1 MRISHGDAIAL
12 EIIVRHVHDCD
23 RAGMGGYIDADHY
36 ESNPFDA
43 PLIALAPL
51 WKRGYVHEVEE
62 FLFMWDDFFRGS
74 SNCQQLSVA
83 TYIEELESLVDKLLS
98 A

>member
-43 PLIALAPL
+43 ALIALAPL

-62 FLFMWDDFFRGS
+62 F
-74 SNCQQLSVA
+74 CLSGTISFAGAAIVNN
-83 TYIEELESLVDKLLS
+83 
-98 A
+98 